1 MSGLQPEQRPE
12 PVMVYL
18 AAIEDGIPPWL
29 HGRRAAVGELA
40 DGLDD
45 AMRDYR
51 AKGLTAEEAAMR
63 VVGESGPPAMI
74 ADEFTMTL
82 SARHARHT
90 ALALLLSGPLI
101 GIVWLFALAPGR
113 PPIDLLLR
121 IPPLGLFLVAS
132 IAVCGMTLLATGPA
146 RLRPSWTL
154 GRQRRLAAL
163 ACIFAVAADALLL
176 GAALNT
182 AVADPSWS
190 ISSPLVGA
198 IVLSIAR
205 LTITQRVA
213 RRGLVPVSRL

>member
-1 MSGLQPEQRPE
+1 MTGPQPAQRPE
-12 PVMVYL
+12 PVTLYL
-18 AAIEDGIPPWL
+18 SAIEAGVPPWL
-29 HGRRAAVGELA
+29 HGRRAAVAELA

-45 AMRDYR
+45 AMTDYQ
-51 AKGLTAEEAAMR
+51 AKGLTAEEAAVR
-63 VVGESGPPAMI
+63 VVGESGPSAMI
-74 ADEFTMTL
+74 AEAFTTTL
-82 SARHARHT
+82 SAGHARHI

-101 GIVWLFALAPGR
+101 GIVWLSALAPGR

-132 IAVCGMTLLATGPA
+132 IVVCGMTLLATGPA

-163 ACIFAVAADALLL
+163 ACVCAVAADALLL

-198 IVLSIAR
+198 IVLSVAR
-205 LTITQRVA
+205 LAITQRVA
-213 RRGLVPVSRL
+213 RRDLVPVSRL